1 MSSYDRLGQ
10 LANQHH
16 HELLADARQRQLR
29 QQGRSRTLRAPS
41 ALSRR
46 LSAAFAKVGI
56 GAAGVPDTIASAR

>member
-16 HELLADARQRQLR
+16 HEMLADVRQRQLR

-41 ALSRR
+41 ALTRR
-46 LSAAFAKVGI
+46 LSAAIAK
-56 GAAGVPDTIASAR
+56 ASASFGAPGELSPE